1 MNNMTDENFSIG
13 VVGAGAMGA
22 GIAQVAV
29 QNGISTIIYDAGDG
43 AAVAAKAAIAKRL
56 SRLVEKGKLSDSDR
70 QAADSRLCVASNLEE
85 LQPCAIVV
93 EAIIEDLE
101 AKVSV
106 FRALEDIVASDT
118 ILATNTSS
126 LPIGAI
132 AARLEHKSRVAGMH
146 FFNPVPL
153 MRLVEV
159 IPGPDTTSTVTS
171 QLVALAEK
179 MGRTPVKVTDTP
191 GFLVNFGG
199 RAYPT
204 EALAILE
211 EQVAL
216 PEEIDAVMRDCFGFR
231 MGPFE
236 LMDLTGID
244 VNYPVSEFVHRAMF
258 ADPRLRSTA
267 RHKYMLDTGQLG
279 RKTGRGFF
287 DHGEGAQAPSPDT
300 VSDAVPVDAVFI
312 PEGHTAARELMQECG
327 ATILDV
333 DEGSAPILVTL
344 IGEDCS
350 AFAART
356 GADATRLVALDPL
369 GDISTRV
376 TLMTAPGADT
386 EVLERLI
393 ARIAPRRV
401 VTAIDDS
408 PGFVGQRIAAMVC
421 NLGCEMAQMGLAS
434 PEGIDTAMRLGLNY
448 PLGPLEMTD
457 RFGAR
462 TVHDVLT
469 GLQFLTGDD
478 RYRPSQWLRR
488 RAQLGLSASTVHHRL

>member
-1 MNNMTDENFSIG
+1 MKDMTYKNCIIG

-29 QNGISTIIYDAGDG
+29 QNGIATIIYDAGDG
-43 AAVAAKAAIAKRL
+43 AAVAAKANIAQRL
-56 SRLVEKGKLSDSDR
+56 SRLVEKGKLAEVDR
-70 QAADSRLCVASNLEE
+70 EAAEARLNVACSIEE
-85 LQPCAIVV
+85 LAPCSVV
-93 EAIIEDLE
+93 IEAIIENLD
-101 AKVSV
+101 AKASV
-106 FRALEDIVASDT
+106 FGALEQIVAADT

-132 AARLEHKSRVAGMH
+132 AARLAHKSRVAGMH

-159 IPGPDTTSTVTS
+159 IPGPDTTSAVTS

-179 MGRTPVKVTDTP
+179 MGRTPVEVTDTP

-204 EALAILE
+204 EALAILQE
-211 EQVAL
+211 KVAQPAQV
-216 PEEIDAVMRDCFGFR
+216 DAVMRDCFGFR

-244 VNYPVSEFVHRAMF
+244 VNYPVSEFVHHAMF
-258 ADPRLRSTA
+258 ADPRFRSTS

-287 DHGEGAQAPSPDT
+287 SYGEEAQTQSPDA
-300 VSDAVPVDAVFI
+300 VSSADSSPAVFV
-312 PEGHTAARELMQECG
+312 PEGHIAARELMRECG
-327 ATILDV
+327 ANVLDH
-333 DEGSAPILVTL
+333 DDGTAPILVTL

-356 GADATRLVALDPL
+356 GTDAKRLVALDPL
-369 GDISTRV
+369 GDTSARV
-376 TLMTAPGADT
+376 TLMTPPGAIL
-386 EVLERLI
+386 EVLNGCI
-393 ARIAPRRV
+393 ARIAPKRA
-401 VTAIDDS
+401 VTVIGDS
-408 PGFVGQRIAAMVC
+408 PGFIGQRIMAMVC

-434 PEGIDTAMRLGLNY
+434 PEGIDVAMRLGLNY
-448 PLGPLEMTD
+448 PKGPLEMTD
-457 RFGAR
+457 
-462 TVHDVLT
+462 
-469 GLQFLTGDD
+469 GLKGEIVYEILSKMQFLTGDD

-488 RAQLGLSASTVHHRL
+488 RAQLGLSASAV